1 MIIKRVAYVTRGNLQ
16 RGSFFLLIKKV
27 ERLPFARNTYIE

>member
-1 MIIKRVAYVTRGNLQ
+1 MLHVEIYKGVV
-16 RGSFFLLIKKV
+16 FFLLIKKV